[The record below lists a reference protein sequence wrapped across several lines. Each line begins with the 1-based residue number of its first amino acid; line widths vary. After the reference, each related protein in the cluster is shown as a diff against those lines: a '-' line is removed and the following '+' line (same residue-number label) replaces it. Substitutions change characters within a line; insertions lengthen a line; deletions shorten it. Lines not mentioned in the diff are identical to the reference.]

1 MTATLERIKKDIQTL
16 EPEELDDLLR
26 DIRSKYA
33 MPSFDVDE
41 AAQIEAEWDKE
52 IAERVKEVEEG
63 RVELVSGEDFSRHV
77 DHLYTKHGLTR
88 TQAA

>member
-16 EPEELDDLLR
+16 EPEELNDLLR
-26 DIRSKYA
+26 DIRSKYE

-52 IAERVKEVEEG
+52 TAERVKEVEEG

-77 DHLYTKHGLTR
+77 DRLYAKHGLTR

>member
-16 EPEELDDLLR
+16 EPEELEDLLR
-26 DIRSKYA
+26 DIRSKYE
-33 MPSFDVDE
+33 MLSFDVDE

-52 IAERVKEVEEG
+52 IAERVKDVEEG

-77 DHLYTKHGLTR
+77 DQLYAKHGLTR